1 MENDICSLLFKQI
14 DKPKNFEL
22 CKAIN
27 VYDDKYRINI
37 YVKEY
42 DTDLN
47 IEKKRIKYSYFAK
60 INKNA
65 LQIIA

>member
-42 DTDLN
+42 DYNLD

-60 INKNA
+60 LNKNE